1 MSARSSRGS
10 LVNRLLEIFRAQETD
25 TLYLYWGKRILVAAL
40 IFAAFWLLS
49 RFVSY
54 FLTVWG
60 PKFTSFTATDLDDRI
75 LSRITPPTSLLVVF
89 AGIYLAVKSLPL
101 AEKAHATG
109 AGIAFILTMAILTNI
124 IYRTIDE
131 TLV

>member
-25 TLYLYWGKRILVAAL
+25 SLYLFWSKEILVAAL

-75 LSRITPPTSLLVVF
+75 LPPTSLLVVF

-101 AEKAHATG
+101 AEKAHAIG

-124 IYRTIDE
+124 IYR
-131 TLV
+131 